1 MHTSIPRPFQ
11 ARGISVEEFL
21 RKQEEIIERFDSG
34 FDGYRGLNGES
45 IEYAKRNMSAQNPR
59 QFPDAY
65 NIPFC
70 ELHNGRCT
78 FDVCMVEGG
87 WPKSDQR
94 KGGCEDLVVRGSKIP
109 RIRQTLFKHAP

>member
-1 MHTSIPRPFQ
+1 MLCVHTSIPRPFQ

-65 NIPFC
+65 DIPFC
-70 ELHNGRCT
+70 ELHKGRCT
-78 FDVCMVEGG
+78 YDVCTVEGVG
-87 WPKSDQR
+87 RNLTKER
-94 KGGCEDLVVRGSKIP
+94 EVVRIWY
-109 RIRQTLFKHAP
+109 

>member
-1 MHTSIPRPFQ
+1 MIALLCAAHAHQYKDHAFQ

-45 IEYAKRNMSAQNPR
+45 VEHAKRNMSAHNPR

-65 NIPFC
+65 NIPSY
-70 ELHNGRCT
+70 ELHKGRCNE
-78 FDVCMVEGG
+78 M
-87 WPKSDQR
+87 W
-94 KGGCEDLVVRGSKIP
+94 
-109 RIRQTLFKHAP
+109 